1 MSVGAPY
8 AWWSRL
14 PADLNEIYQ
23 MTQKALDGIVV
34 LDFTTMV
41 AGGGT
46 ARLLADCGATVIK
59 VESPDGDMMRAY
71 DHGQSSLN
79 FGFYNAGK
87 RSIVLDLKNSAGAQV
102 ALDLIRQADVVVEN
116 FRPGTMAR
124 FGLNYEAACES
135 RPDVVYCSITGF
147 GQYGPLAPKA
157 AYAPVAHAFS
167 GFDLILA
174 KLADPSSPPFPNAI

>member
-1 MSVGAPY
+1 MRGAHKSMTERVLFSVAPTVTLAHERGAPY

-14 PADLNEIYQ
+14 PADLNETYQ

-79 FGFYNAGK
+79 FGF
-87 RSIVLDLKNSAGAQV
+87 
-102 ALDLIRQADVVVEN
+102 
-116 FRPGTMAR
+116 
-124 FGLNYEAACES
+124 
-135 RPDVVYCSITGF
+135 
-147 GQYGPLAPKA
+147 
-157 AYAPVAHAFS
+157 
-167 GFDLILA
+167 
-174 KLADPSSPPFPNAI
+174 